1 MVCVPHTANWR
12 RVGPE
17 HRPHR
22 IRGLSSNHPD
32 AAGHLSAA
40 LPWCCAQSTVKQI
53 FLCRLSGVARVLLV
67 HVDPPRDYISHR
79 HTHTPHCTVVDV
91 IFPAWIT
98 SLIYELGNTG
108 ASIVSRVH
116 RDTFASAMLSNSL
129 TTSSILSHSPRV
141 YLLWLVCRCFLP
153 PPFSCLCHSFQH
165 SYLKV
170 SAPCCCLAHGCLLSR
185 NFSPHKAHTL
195 RRRSHSPF
203 PSLWHAPWY
212 H

>member
-1 MVCVPHTANWR
+1 MQEGLRYVAASPNLPAHQKHLMWSWIGPLSLISPLCMMVCVPHTANWR

-17 HRPHR
+17 HRTHR

-91 IFPAWIT
+91 IFPA
-98 SLIYELGNTG
+98 
-108 ASIVSRVH
+108 
-116 RDTFASAMLSNSL
+116 
-129 TTSSILSHSPRV
+129 
-141 YLLWLVCRCFLP
+141 
-153 PPFSCLCHSFQH
+153 
-165 SYLKV
+165 
-170 SAPCCCLAHGCLLSR
+170 
-185 NFSPHKAHTL
+185 
-195 RRRSHSPF
+195 
-203 PSLWHAPWY
+203 
-212 H
+212 